1 MGADFAAMLSS
12 RLILN
17 LAPIESVR
25 ADAATGGDADT
36 PRPLPDEE
44 AADEGDRQAT
54 PPFTEQP
61 SEPAGSPASLA
72 APLPPL
78 IATLA
83 FEGSEDSPPA
93 PPAGVTVAAPP
104 PRPETFFPLPPAP
117 DAAGATAPQT
127 SSPAAVAETAA
138 TQQTAPSAA
147 DRLHLTVS
155 VTGATLTAAGA
166 PPGLIA
172 PETAAALSAAAATHD
187 TSGVDANPPTNG
199 NSANG
204 GEPAAVG
211 LSTADAGLGD
221 RSPDGDSGRHQGFD
235 KAGTVPPSLATH
247 TAVDGGSE
255 ALFAPA
261 LSAHAGL
268 STAAAASSA
277 RGVAPRSTPGSAS
290 ATDQVS
296 VRLTMAARAGLDRIA
311 IALTPD
317 HLGHV
322 EVRLDIGRNGQVN
335 ALILAAEP
343 ATLDAL
349 RGDARGLEQALA
361 AAGLR
366 ADDGALQFG
375 LLNGGGDGDR
385 SSFWHPE
392 TPAVASSDAE
402 DGSDPTPTPRGPQ
415 RPLAGPHHIDLE
427 A

>member
-1 MGADFAAMLSS
+1 MGADFASMLSS
-12 RLILN
+12 RLMLN

-25 ADAATGGDADT
+25 ADAAMDGAADT
-36 PRPLPDEE
+36 PRPLPDEGI
-44 AADEGDRQAT
+44 ADEGDRQVT
-54 PPFTEQP
+54 PPFTEQTP
-61 SEPAGSPASLA
+61 EQTESPLPLA
-72 APLPPL
+72 APPPPL
-78 IATLA
+78 LA
-83 FEGSEDSPPA
+83 PLVFEGSEQSPPA

-104 PRPETFFPLPPAP
+104 PRLETSLALAPAP
-117 DAAGATAPQT
+117 D
-127 SSPAAVAETAA
+127 AVAETAA
-138 TQQTAPSAA
+138 TQQTAPPPA
-147 DRLHLTVS
+147 DRLHLTVN

-172 PETAAALSAAAATHD
+172 PESAAALSAVAATHD
-187 TSGVDANPPTNG
+187 TLGVDANPPTNG
-199 NSANG
+199 NPTNG

-211 LSTADAGLGD
+211 LSPGDAGFGD
-221 RSPDGDSGRHQGFD
+221 TGPDGDSGHHQGFD
-235 KAGTVPPSLATH
+235 KAGTVPPSLATSC
-247 TAVDGGSE
+247 AADGGSE
-255 ALFAPA
+255 TLFAPA
-261 LSAHAGL
+261 LSAHTGL
-268 STAAAASSA
+268 SGGAAAAASSA
-277 RGVAPRSTPGSAS
+277 RGVAPRSTPASAS

-361 AAGLR
+361 AAGLQ

-375 LLNGGGDGDR
+375 LLSGGGDGDR
-385 SSFWHPE
+385 SSFCHPE
-392 TPAVASSDAE
+392 TPAAASTDAD
-402 DGSDPTPTPRGPQ
+402 DGSDPTPTPRAPE
-415 RPLAGPHHIDLE
+415 RPLTGPHHIDLE